1 MDVFDRNHHSYP
13 PVIDEIL
20 AYQGTLVIPLK
31 FVKRLSLFWYQGRT
45 ALHVAAFEGHI
56 EVASTL
62 ISKATLLLHQVD
74 KDGRTPLHLA
84 SANGHKDLLTIMIGQ
99 GAEID
104 AKDNV
109 SDTSKVSRF
118 SPMIR
123 KIFVAFYLRKLKKLT
138 L

>member
-1 MDVFDRNHHSYP
+1 MIRVRRWPRLSRHPCYSAK
-13 PVIDEIL
+13 IC
-20 AYQGTLVIPLK
+20 
-31 FVKRLSLFWYQGRT
+31 KRLSLFCYQGRT

-109 SDTSKVSRF
+109 SDTSEVSRF

>member
-1 MDVFDRNHHSYP
+1 M
-13 PVIDEIL
+13 
-20 AYQGTLVIPLK
+20 
-31 FVKRLSLFWYQGRT
+31 
-45 ALHVAAFEGHI
+45 EGHI

-104 AKDNV
+104 AQDNV
-109 SDTSKVSRF
+109 SDTGKVSSF
-118 SPMIR
+118 SPLNR
-123 KIFVAFYLRKLKKLT
+123 KIFDAFSLRKLKKLS
-138 L
+138 LQSKVILRQESVQRQEMMKAPS

>member
-1 MDVFDRNHHSYP
+1 MFC
-13 PVIDEIL
+13 
-20 AYQGTLVIPLK
+20 
-31 FVKRLSLFWYQGRT
+31 YQGRT
-45 ALHVAAFEGHI
+45 ALHVAAIEGHI

-84 SANGHKDLLTIMIGQ
+84 SANGHRDLLTIMIGQ

-109 SDTSKVSRF
+109 GDTSKVIRF
-118 SPMIR
+118 SPTIR
-123 KIFVAFYLRKLKKLT
+123 KNFVSFYPRKIKKLT

>member
-1 MDVFDRNHHSYP
+1 M
-13 PVIDEIL
+13 
-20 AYQGTLVIPLK
+20 
-31 FVKRLSLFWYQGRT
+31 SLFWYQART